1 MLNLD
6 ESAATPNRHEQIIDA
21 LRAEMQEYG
30 GLLNLF
36 DQQQNSILNRNADGV
51 ADMEQTIEVQLAT
64 LRARRSQREILV
76 SALTPEVDTHPTLLQ
91 SILLFPQPMRPL
103 VEALASEVNR
113 LIGRVRRRAQQNQ
126 MLLARTIEVTQE
138 LCEKLKPGT
147 VTRTY
152 AQNGKMKIK
161 AAAGTS
167 RLLEHS

>member
-1 MLNLD
+1 MLNLE
-6 ESAATPNRHEQIIDA
+6 ESAGIQNRHEQIIDA

-36 DQQQNSILNRNADGV
+36 DQQQNAILNRKPDEITEL
-51 ADMEQTIEVQLAT
+51 EQTIEAQLAT
-64 LRARRSQREILV
+64 LRARRAQREHLV
-76 SALTPEVDTHPTLLQ
+76 ISLTPAADPHPTLLQ

-103 VEALASEVNR
+103 VEALAGEVNR

-126 MLLARTIEVTQE
+126 MLLARTIEVTQD

-147 VTRTY
+147 MTRTY
-152 AQNGKMKIK
+152 APNGKMKVK
-161 AAAGTS
+161 AAAGTG

>member
-1 MLNLD
+1 MLNLE
-6 ESAATPNRHEQIIDA
+6 ESAGIQNRHEQIIDA

-36 DQQQNSILNRNADGV
+36 DQQQNAILNRKPDDIADL
-51 ADMEQTIEVQLAT
+51 EQTVEAQLAT
-64 LRARRSQREILV
+64 LRARRAHREGLV
-76 SALTPEVDTHPTLLQ
+76 IGLTPEASPHPTLLQ

-152 AQNGKMKIK
+152 APNGKMKIK
-161 AAAGTS
+161 AAAGAS

>member
-1 MLNLD
+1 MLNLE
-6 ESAATPNRHEQIIDA
+6 ESIAIPNRHEQIVEA

-36 DQQQNSILNRNADGV
+36 DEQQNAILNRNADGV
-51 ADMEQTIEVQLAT
+51 TELEQTIEAQLAT
-64 LRARRSQREILV
+64 VRARRLHRERLV
-76 SALTPEVDTHPTLLQ
+76 LGLTPDADPHPTLLQ
-91 SILLFPQPMRPL
+91 SILLFPQAMRPL
-103 VEALASEVNR
+103 IEALASEVNR

-147 VTRTY
+147 VSRTY
-152 AQNGKMKIK
+152 ASNGKMKIK
-161 AAAGTS
+161 AASASG

>member
-1 MLNLD
+1 MLNLE
-6 ESAATPNRHEQIIDA
+6 ESAGIQNRHEQIIDA

-36 DQQQNSILNRNADGV
+36 DQQQKAILNRKPDEIADI
-51 ADMEQTIEVQLAT
+51 EQTVEAQLAT
-64 LRARRSQREILV
+64 IRARRTQRENLV
-76 SALTPEVDTHPTLLQ
+76 FDLTPEADPHPTLLQ

-161 AAAGTS
+161 GTAGIG

>member
-6 ESAATPNRHEQIIDA
+6 ESIAIPNRHEQIIDA

-36 DQQQNSILNRNADGV
+36 DQQQNAILNRNTDSIAT
-51 ADMEQTIEVQLAT
+51 MEQTIEAQLAT
-64 LRARRSQREILV
+64 LRARRGHRERLV
-76 SALTPEVDTHPTLLQ
+76 TALTPDVEPHPTLLQ
-91 SILLFPQPMRPL
+91 SILLFPQAMRPL
-103 VEALASEVNR
+103 IEALAAEVNR

-126 MLLARTIEVTQE
+126 MLLARTVEVTQE
-138 LCEKLKPGT
+138 LCERLKPGT

-152 AQNGKMKIK
+152 APNGKMKIK
-161 AAAGTS
+161 AAAGPG

>member
-1 MLNLD
+1 MLNL
-6 ESAATPNRHEQIIDA
+6 EGSAPIANRHEQIIDA

-36 DQQQNSILNRNADGV
+36 DQQQEAILNRKPDDIAEI
-51 ADMEQTIEVQLAT
+51 EQTIEAQLAT
-64 LRARRSQREILV
+64 LRARRTLRETLV
-76 SALTPEVDTHPTLLQ
+76 TGLTPDAEPHPTLLQ
-91 SILLFPQPMRPL
+91 SILLFPQAMRPL
-103 VEALASEVNR
+103 IEALAGEVNR

-161 AAAGTS
+161 AATGAG

>member
-1 MLNLD
+1 MLNLE
-6 ESAATPNRHEQIIDA
+6 ESAVIPNRHEQIIDA

-36 DQQQNSILNRNADGV
+36 DQQQNAILNRNADAV
-51 ADMEQTIEVQLAT
+51 ADVEQTIEAQLAT
-64 LRARRSQREILV
+64 LRARKSQREALV
-76 SALTPEVDTHPTLLQ
+76 SALTPDVVPHPTLLQ

-103 VEALASEVNR
+103 IEALASEVNR
-113 LIGRVRRRAQQNQ
+113 LIGKVRRRAQQNQ

-152 AQNGKMKIK
+152 AQNGKMRIK
-161 AAAGTS
+161 AAVGSS